1 MTMPRDTV
9 SLLAAAL
16 TLTLAPTSVWACGVC
31 IEDKVAAT
39 YDHAV
44 VKRATANRQ
53 QVVFVAIEGPVV
65 ANALRNLVLRTKVA
79 GVVPGTLR
87 TSTEP
92 PAFSFVLEDK
102 AEPANAVAAFSKAIG
117 DSRAHL
123 SLVRVV
129 RDGRMLEP

>member
-1 MTMPRDTV
+1 
-9 SLLAAAL
+9 
-16 TLTLAPTSVWACGVC
+16 
-31 IEDKVAAT
+31 
-39 YDHAV
+39 
-44 VKRATANRQ
+44 
-53 QVVFVAIEGPVV
+53 
-65 ANALRNLVLRTKVA
+65 
-79 GVVPGTLR
+79 VPGTLR

-92 PAFSFVLEDK
+92 PAFSFVLDDK